1 MKKLMMLGAG
11 SCQLNAINRI
21 KELGFLAVVSDHCLD
36 SPGKKIADVSVLAD
50 TFSFEETYDAAIEH
64 HVDGIMT
71 SGTDQPVLTVN
82 RVAEAMNLPQL
93 LPVEIALGVTNKI
106 HMKTRFTAY
115 DIPTVPYAV
124 CSKGFESFELEALRP
139 PYVIK
144 PVDSQGQRGI
154 YKINSIEDIRKHMD
168 QVLSYSREDRILVE
182 NYYENDEITVSG
194 WVQNGVVHI
203 LTVTDRVTFSS
214 DLHIGVCTAHEYPS
228 RQLAKHR
235 TKIIDLTHKICQAF
249 NINNGPIYFQYL
261 VGEAG
266 LYVNEI
272 ACRIGGAYEDVFI
285 PKLTGIDILDL
296 NILSTIEPH
305 GERLKKHLLDLEHY
319 HYSELGKRLSVQL
332 FFCEAGQV
340 YHMTPRQTLLQA
352 PYLLDMNYN
361 INIGDQV
368 KSIENASQRAGYA
381 IILGD
386 TESALHDNIEKFYDE
401 IQVLNKLGKNLIMKQ
416 KRIYRP

>member
-11 SCQLNAINRI
+11 SCQLNAINKI
-21 KELGFLAVVSDHCLD
+21 KQLGFLAVVSDHRVD

-50 TFSFEETYDAAIEH
+50 TFSFETSYDGARQH
-64 HVDGIMT
+64 GVDGIMT

-93 LPVEIALGVTNKI
+93 LSIETALGVTNKR
-106 HMKTRFTAY
+106 HMKARFKAY
-115 DIPTVPYAV
+115 GIPTVPYAI
-124 CSKGFESFELEALRP
+124 CAKNFENSELAALTP
-139 PYVIK
+139 PYVVK

-154 YKINSIEDIRKHMD
+154 YKLNSIEAVRKHMD
-168 QVLSYSREDRILVE
+168 EVLNYSREEQILVE
-182 NYYENDEITVSG
+182 SYYENDEITVSG

-228 RQLAKHR
+228 KQLAKHR
-235 TKIIDLTHKICQAF
+235 TRIMDLTHEICRVF

-261 VGEAG
+261 VGAEG

-285 PKLTGIDILDL
+285 PVLTSVDILEL
-296 NILSTIEPH
+296 NILSAVEPH
-305 GERLKKHLLDLEHY
+305 GERLKKQLLDLEHY
-319 HYSELGKRLSVQL
+319 HYSELGQRLSVQL

-340 YHMTPRQTLLQA
+340 CHMTPRETLLQA

-361 INIGDQV
+361 IKIGDQL

-386 TESALHDNIEKFYDE
+386 TEVALHDNIEKFYAE
-401 IQVLNKLGKNLIMKQ
+401 IKVLNSLGKNLIMKQ